1 MDHTIF
7 SCLRS
12 SHASAQSL
20 HHFSQSPLALNGRSD
35 HVAFPDLSSSSC
47 IIAGFPNEEN
57 MFTAQ
62 RHHHHLHH
70 HHRGHQ
76 QQQQQSA
83 APATWH
89 IPQISSPP
97 PLARHA
103 LCVQP
108 ELGPPDPGS
117 NPSHFV
123 DTNQGLTANNPNVAS
138 CVAGDYGRPPVTSVE
153 SEKRNPKRKG
163 DGSETQEGNYK
174 GEVNSK
180 PRKERTAFTKEQIR
194 ELEAEFAHHNYL
206 TRLRRYEIA
215 VNLDLTE
222 RQVKVWFQNRRMK
235 WKRVKGG
242 QQGAVAREKE
252 LVNVKKG
259 TLLPSELSGITA
271 SGGHHAGDILS
282 NDESQDSDHS
292 TELGHL

>member
-12 SHASAQSL
+12 SHAPAQSL

-35 HVAFPDLSSSSC
+35 HVAFPDLSSSC

-76 QQQQQSA
+76 QQQQQHPA
-83 APATWH
+83 AQTTWH

-108 ELGPPDPGS
+108 ESAPPELGS
-117 NPSHFV
+117 NPSNLV
-123 DTNQGLTANNPNVAS
+123 DSNPNLTSNNPNVAS
-138 CVAGDYGRPPVTSVE
+138 CVPGDYGRPPVTPVE
-153 SEKRNPKRKG
+153 SEKRNSKRKN
-163 DGSETQEGNYK
+163 DGSGK
-174 GEVNSK
+174 W
-180 PRKERTAFTKEQIR
+180 EQQ
-194 ELEAEFAHHNYL
+194 
-206 TRLRRYEIA
+206 LR
-215 VNLDLTE
+215 
-222 RQVKVWFQNRRMK
+222 
-235 WKRVKGG
+235 
-242 QQGAVAREKE
+242 
-252 LVNVKKG
+252 
-259 TLLPSELSGITA
+259 
-271 SGGHHAGDILS
+271 AGDRQQVEPATVNAQCSPAICRYMDLNPQIQNAHWVPKGSLS
-282 NDESQDSDHS
+282 FFV
-292 TELGHL
+292 